1 MSMTIYKEAYF
12 EASHRLLNYTGKCYR
27 LHGHQWRV
35 EVWITGEVD
44 AESQI
49 LVDYN
54 CIKQVVNRFDHEVIL
69 NCKDPMVPC
78 LSAFQEVITTEGDPT
93 SENLARIIAG
103 MMDESCTAEGIP
115 ASVTKIRVWES
126 TSCYAQLTFDVI

>member
-1 MSMTIYKEAYF
+1 MTIYKEAYF

-44 AESQI
+44 SETQI

-54 CIKQVVNRFDHEVIL
+54 CIKQVVNQFDHQVIL
-69 NCKDPMVPC
+69 NRKDPMVESI
-78 LSAFQEVITTEGDPT
+78 SAFQEVITTEGDPT
-93 SENLARIIAG
+93 SENLAGIIARLL
-103 MMDESCTAEGIP
+103 DESCTAEGIP

-126 TSCYAQLTFDVI
+126 TSCYAQLTFDAI

>member
-44 AESQI
+44 SETQI

-54 CIKQVVNRFDHEVIL
+54 CIKQVVNQFDHQVIL
-69 NCKDPMVPC
+69 NRKDPMVESI
-78 LSAFQEVITTEGDPT
+78 SAFQEVITTEGDPT
-93 SENLARIIAG
+93 SENLAGIIARLL
-103 MMDESCTAEGIP
+103 DESCTAEGIP

-126 TSCYAQLTFDVI
+126 TSCYAQLTFDAI

>member
-44 AESQI
+44 AETQI

-54 CIKQVVNRFDHEVIL
+54 CIKQVVNQFDHQVIL
-69 NCKDPMVPC
+69 NRKDPMVEA
-78 LSAFQEVITTEGDPT
+78 LSPFQEVITTEGDPT

-103 MMDESCTAEGIP
+103 LLDESCTAEGIP

>member
-1 MSMTIYKEAYF
+1 MTIYKEAYF

-54 CIKQVVNRFDHEVIL
+54 CIKQVVNQFDHEVIL

-93 SENLARIIAG
+93 SENLACIIAG
-103 MMDESCTAEGIP
+103 KIDESCAAEGIP

>member
-12 EASHRLLNYTGKCYR
+12 EASHRLLNYIGKCYR

-78 LSAFQEVITTEGDPT
+78 LPAFQEVITTEGDPT

-103 MMDESCTAEGIP
+103 MIDESCTADGIP